1 MRLAVYL
8 MRLKPS
14 ICAIFIVCSTLAY
27 SHPVDAQEGKAQPE
41 IEVTSLRSDPDPVL
55 IESESRASKP
65 TSLVV
70 KEAPRDSAQIKLAKP
85 FKSIEKVQKEEED
98 PLSFN
103 FLYYIIEKFKMSDI
117 IE

>member
-1 MRLAVYL
+1 LRLATYL

-14 ICAIFIVCSTLAY
+14 ICAFIGCWALAL
-27 SHPVDAQEGKAQPE
+27 SFPLVAQEGKPQPDVE
-41 IEVTSLRSDPDPVL
+41 TTGGLRTDPELIPTEPEGRNNKLPV
-55 IESESRASKP
+55 S
-65 TSLVV
+65 TV
-70 KEAPRDSAQIKLAKP
+70 KEVVRDSVQTKTLKQPLKP
-85 FKSIEKVQKEEED
+85 VEKTEKEAD